1 MFRYFCFCLCNQS
14 AEPWPDRQWLSK
26 AETWSKDYAPRLH
39 PNRGET
45 CRMLDDDG
53 GNEGVRDK
61 EVQFFEEIGCIE
73 PMHIIV
79 NGNFPRKVNLSSHV
93 FVQ

>member
-1 MFRYFCFCLCNQS
+1 
-14 AEPWPDRQWLSK
+14 
-26 AETWSKDYAPRLH
+26 
-39 PNRGET
+39 
-45 CRMLDDDG
+45 MLDDDG